1 MNFFYRLSHRAHFLI
16 LCTLLG
22 GLFALVVSLL
32 LPQEY
37 RSTARLLV
45 IQLQSPSL
53 DAYAASKSSERLAQ
67 TLSRVVSTDSFYHQ
81 VAIAN
86 PAVQSPYLDHSEKRR
101 KAWIRS
107 VEVSQVPETGILEI
121 SAYDKDRVQSALLA
135 QTVSF
140 VLTQHGA
147 DYHGGGDQVIIREID
162 PPLASTFPARP
173 PILWNTLGGFATGS
187 FISLFVWWWFLPAM
201 KNRTVHAAVTPF
213 SSPSPTE
220 VLEIRRADPEP
231 AVEVVSSMSTPRPE
245 VVSLFDHLSSDLL
258 TGELTYGGEV
268 VDEEELG

>member
-1 MNFFYRLSHRAHFLI
+1 MMNFFYRLSHRAHFLI

-173 PILWNTLGGFATGS
+173 PILWNTLGDLQRFFYFLICMVVVFASHEKPHRPRRGDSIFFPVAYGS
-187 FISLFVWWWFLPAM
+187 P
-201 KNRTVHAAVTPF
+201 
-213 SSPSPTE
+213 
-220 VLEIRRADPEP
+220 
-231 AVEVVSSMSTPRPE
+231 
-245 VVSLFDHLSSDLL
+245 
-258 TGELTYGGEV
+258 
-268 VDEEELG
+268 